1 MDINKCKYGR
11 GLLDVF
17 PYFQEKTSGSF
28 EPGWPA
34 WAQASLARLRICL
47 AWLVLA
53 WQSPAQLSLDS
64 GSAGERPSNLMGA
77 RLRAPLAIVQVHP
90 QTGPGQPANFVSSVL
105 LGKSSSLSHFCCF
118 CTSVLHEKKCANS
131 AQPGPDQALA
141 PRPTRLLAEALGLA
155 LAPARMNSGCPA

>member
-1 MDINKCKYGR
+1 MPNNVEDDEVNKCFTLVR
-11 GLLDVF
+11 
-17 PYFQEKTSGSF
+17 
-28 EPGWPA
+28 PGPSQLSLPWPA

-47 AWLVLA
+47 AWLVWA
-53 WQSPAQLSLDS
+53 WQGPAQLSLDS
-64 GSAGERPSNLMGA
+64 GSSGEHPSNLMGA

-90 QTGPGQPANFVSSVL
+90 QTGPGQPANFFSSVL

-141 PRPTRLLAEALGLA
+141 PRPARPLAEALGLA
-155 LAPARMNSGCPA
+155 LAPARMNSRCPA